1 LIEVI
6 PPPAPASAPQENC
19 PLLQSNLSDEF
30 AQAERPAP
38 VKVLA
43 MFTLVLVAFVLVLLR
58 KVTFWRVDDPVT
70 RRLASVPNP

>member
-1 LIEVI
+1 
-6 PPPAPASAPQENC
+6 
-19 PLLQSNLSDEF
+19 LLQSNLSDEF

-43 MFTLVLVAFVLVLLR
+43 MFMLVLVAFVLVLLCAV
-58 KVTFWRVDDPVT
+58 KFWRVEEPVT